1 MYLLRWIA
9 ALLAA
14 VVVSAGLGSI
24 IQTQFNLARI
34 EALNESIEPGARL
47 EATAFDLISF
57 APLYAVILAL
67 ALLIAML
74 VATWLVRFLPRA
86 RTVAHALLFALAG
99 FAAVACALVAMNL
112 MMPVTI
118 IAATRTTSGLILL
131 SLAGAVGGWVYF
143 RLWLARP
150 LNNGFASGK
159 KA

>member
-34 EALNESIEPGARL
+34 AALNEAIGLGARL
-47 EATAFDLISF
+47 EVTAFDLISF

-74 VATWLVRFLPRA
+74 VSTWLVRFLPRA
-86 RTVAHALLFALAG
+86 RTAPQALLFALAG
-99 FAAVACALVAMNL
+99 FAAVACALVIMNL

-118 IAATRTTSGLILL
+118 IAATRTTAGLILL
-131 SLAGAVGGWVYF
+131 SLAGAVGGWVYY
-143 RLWLARP
+143 RLWLA
-150 LNNGFASGK
+150 SGK
-159 KA
+159 RA